1 MATNE
6 IQNGC
11 ESSIEAV
18 LASNHKRRCVSIGS
32 GGSVGR
38 EGPIIPIGG
47 VAFAAELMLP
57 CINPLSLLC
66 VGIASVTATCIGRTF
81 FGIFPSFNVP
91 AIALVEGP
99 GAPLSVLPWFVAFGV
114 LMGCVAWLTTR
125 G

>member
-1 MATNE
+1 MPVRQRAILIAAGAGGGIAATFNT
-6 IQNGC
+6 
-11 ESSIEAV
+11 
-18 LASNHKRRCVSIGS
+18 
-32 GGSVGR
+32 
-38 EGPIIPIGG
+38 PIGG

-99 GAPLSVLPWFVAFGV
+99 LLLRRA
-114 LMGCVAWLTTR
+114 GCLT
-125 G
+125 